1 MEYTSTLCFVCTSVS
16 VGAPVVSSSHL
27 KIKNKQKLIVIKKLD
42 RRKRKKKEKRKG
54 KEKRKKERKKKRNKK
69 KRKKKG
75 PNSRPIP
82 P

>member
-27 KIKNKQKLIVIKKLD
+27 KIKIKKTNSNKKKLD
-42 RRKRKKKEKRKG
+42 RRK
-54 KEKRKKERKKKRNKK
+54 ERKKKREKKKERKEKKKKRKEK